1 MWILGSVLFFVLVG
15 SSVSGTSDLIIPAE
29 PGQNVTLRCEDTNI
43 KINED
48 LAFEWTRTD
57 LKKDEYVFF
66 YRDNSTFLDGQHES
80 FMNRVSLKDPQMK
93 DGDLSVV
100 LKNVNIEDSGTY
112 ECRVKQ
118 GEGSRHKRS
127 VLESTPISIIN
138 LQVPPP
144 GHGHL
149 GLIVLSG
156 LLLAVLVLL
165 PVVLWI
171 SMKKKLFRP
180 KFHQAAES

>member
-1 MWILGSVLFFVLVG
+1 MKTIAGAKEDHAAKR
-15 SSVSGTSDLIIPAE
+15 TNDQNLIIPAE

-112 ECRVKQ
+112 E
-118 GEGSRHKRS
+118 S
-127 VLESTPISIIN
+127 L
-138 LQVPPP
+138 
-144 GHGHL
+144 
-149 GLIVLSG
+149 LSCFT
-156 LLLAVLVLL
+156 
-165 PVVLWI
+165 
-171 SMKKKLFRP
+171 S
-180 KFHQAAES
+180 Q